1 MQYSVHT
8 SFPVCLHYQYVQ
20 HYNKGFCTK
29 TPARRKRDVT
39 TLLINSSHLDLIL
52 HSLRHELLINF
63 NPEINL
69 QYDFFFYPPPGLKL
83 VPKPKP
89 PF

>member
-1 MQYSVHT
+1 LTLTIRPALQ
-8 SFPVCLHYQYVQ
+8 QG
-20 HYNKGFCTK
+20 KK

-39 TLLINSSHLDLIL
+39 MLLINSSHLDLIL

-69 QYDFFFYPPPGLKL
+69 QYDFFFFYPPPGFKL

-89 PF
+89 HFK